1 MTYAKLYSRSSCS
14 GNPAPVTIEVHL
26 SPGLPKFSIVGLA
39 ETATKESKDR
49 VRSAI
54 ISSNLQFPN
63 KRITINLAP
72 ADLPKRGSHY
82 DLAIAIGILIA
93 SAQLSCNNLEM
104 YEFFGELGLQGEIKT
119 IPVGLALA
127 QAANKSGRTPVSA
140 TENCYKISRI
150 LQLESIPVINLGDI
164 CAHLSGTKKI
174 EYIKASTARFDRD
187 NHQHISIE
195 SIIDQNQAK
204 IAAALAAAGGHSAL
218 LTGPPGVGKSMLAKT
233 MPGLMPTL
241 TKQEII
247 ELAILQEL
255 DNQSSYNYG
264 SRPFRSPHH
273 TISSAALVGGGNPPE
288 PGEITYAHNGILFL
302 DELAEF
308 SRATINCLRQPLE
321 DGYVNISRSSYKT
334 RFPASFQLIATTN
347 PCPCGYHKIVGSNCK
362 CSENAIQNYNAKL
375 SGPILDRIDLFVKMH
390 KIDTKKLI
398 RGSCEQSK
406 TIFTKQ
412 DIDQAYKKQIAR
424 QGIQNAKIPP
434 NHINKYCNFSTSTE
448 NFLYDITNNIQISAR
463 SYHRILKVAR
473 TIADL
478 YNSDNIDKL
487 HITEALTFRS

>member
-14 GNPAPVTIEVHL
+14 GNPALVTIEVHL
-26 SPGLPKFSIVGLA
+26 SPGLPKFNIVGLA

-104 YEFFGELGLQGEIKT
+104 YEFFGELGLQGEVKAIAA
-119 IPVGLALA
+119 VLALA
-127 QAANKSGRTPVSA
+127 QAANKSSRIPVA
-140 TENCYKISRI
+140 AIENCDRISAI
-150 LQLESIPVINLGDI
+150 LQSESLSTASLAEI
-164 CAHLSGTKKI
+164 CAHLAGTKKL
-174 EYIKASTARFDRD
+174 EHIKAKEGNTDKSKPHYMCI
-187 NHQHISIE
+187 NNIV
-195 SIIDQNQAK
+195 DQTQAK
-204 IAAALAAAGGHSAL
+204 IAATIAAAGGHSIL
-218 LTGPPGVGKSMLAKT
+218 LTGPPGVGKSMLAKS

-241 TKQEII
+241 NKQEII

-255 DNQSSYNYG
+255 DNQSSYNHG

-288 PGEITYAHNGILFL
+288 PGEITYAHNGVLFL

>member
-14 GNPAPVTIEVHL
+14 GNPALVTIEVHL
-26 SPGLPKFSIVGLA
+26 SPGLPKFNIVGLA

-347 PCPCGYHKIVGSNCK
+347 PCPCGYHKIAGSNCK
-362 CSENAIQNYNAKL
+362 CSENAIQSYNAKL

-398 RGSCEQSK
+398 RTNPEK
-406 TIFTKQ
+406 TKTVFTKQ

-424 QGIQNAKIPP
+424 QGIQNAKISSSD
-434 NHINKYCNFSTSTE
+434 INKYCNFSTSTE
-448 NFLYDITNNIQISAR
+448 NFLYEITNNIQISAR

-478 YNSDNIDKL
+478 HNSDIIEKE
-487 HITEALTFRS
+487 HITEALTFRP